1 MRPSVTMPEQLTM
14 PDRTTLRILDS
25 PPRPAGPADTGGFL
39 FVPVSGPEGAGEY
52 HRTLALAEGIRQR
65 WPDAPV
71 HFVLHRAAPYAARCP
86 FACTLLDDSPTRD
99 VRRVISVIEA
109 RRPEVVIFD
118 SAGRV
123 SQMRAAARVG
133 ALRIYVSSRPKT
145 RWKGFKLGRLAVL
158 DEHWLVAP
166 EFLGQGLSRWER
178 VKLWLYPRV
187 RVRFLATFFDRPT
200 PELRPQLLVRL
211 GLTDGDYVL
220 CCPGGG
226 GQFAGLKSGPV
237 VYAAAAK
244 SIAATGTA
252 VLLVGVRE
260 AGAPGIVACESLTNA
275 ELMAAAGGARLCV
288 INGGSLLIQCLAQAA
303 ACVAA
308 PIAADQNARVEG
320 CARLGVA
327 RASDFSAEALAAAAL
342 ELLARP
348 AMLAALRE
356 AAGALEL
363 RNGVDVAL
371 DVLDARL
378 SERAR
383 NRGHGPSALR

>member
-1 MRPSVTMPEQLTM
+1 M
-14 PDRTTLRILDS
+14 PDRTTLRVLDS
-25 PPRPAGPADTGGFL
+25 PPLPAGPPDTGGFL

-52 HRTLALAEGIRQR
+52 HRTLALAEGIRRR

-71 HFVLHRAAPYAARCP
+71 HFLLHRAAPYAARCP
-86 FACTLLDDSPTRD
+86 FPCTLLEDSPTRD
-99 VRRVISVIEA
+99 VGRVLSVIEA

-118 SAGRV
+118 SAGRL

-145 RWKGFKLGRLAVL
+145 RWKGFKLDRLAVL

-166 EFLGQGLSRWER
+166 EFLGQGLGHWER
-178 VKLWLYPRV
+178 AKLWLYPRV
-187 RVRFLATFFDRPT
+187 RIRFLATFFDRPA
-200 PELRPQLLVRL
+200 PDLRPRLLARL
-211 GLTDGDYVL
+211 GLTAGAYVL

-226 GQFAGLKSGPV
+226 GQFAGLKSGPA
-237 VYAAAAK
+237 VYAAVAR

-252 VLLVGVRE
+252 VLLVG
-260 AGAPGIVACESLTNA
+260 ASAADAPGVVACDSLTNA

-288 INGGSLLIQCLAQAA
+288 INGGSLLIQCLAQPA

-308 PIAADQNARVEG
+308 PIAADQKARVEG

-327 RASDFSAEALAAAAL
+327 RASDFSAEALAAAAIK
-342 ELLARP
+342 LLADP
-348 AMLAALRE
+348 AAIAALRD
-356 AAGALEL
+356 AAGALAL

-371 DVLDARL
+371 DALDQRL

-383 NRGHGPSALR
+383 SHAVGRSV